1 LQIGEKDANW
11 GFEMGD
17 LSGWTSTGSAFDDQP
32 TKGDNPRARNAE
44 VSNMAGTYWIG
55 TFEAYDGVSGAP
67 GDTGG
72 ESKVGTLTSE
82 EFMIEKDTINFLIGG
97 GSDEH
102 TEYVELL
109 V

>member
-1 LQIGEKDANW
+1 
-11 GFEMGD
+11 MGD
-17 LSGWTSTGSAFDDQP
+17 LSGWTATGSAFDDQP

-72 ESKVGTLTSE
+72 ESRVPHRHAVARMIVRVGW
-82 EFMIEKDTINFLIGG
+82 DT
-97 GSDEH
+97 H
-102 TEYVELL
+102 V
-109 V
+109 